1 MKFIATIFCAAAVL
15 IPIFQ
20 IDTACTDVI
29 IKSDASLLSLLTLKA
44 AIIPSKMGTTAPARA
59 VAEGTKRLIQLI
71 LKLHRQQYFCFISY
85 NRKNI
90 KC

>member
-71 LKLHRQQYFCFISY
+71 LKLHR
-85 NRKNI
+85 
-90 KC
+90 

>member
-1 MKFIATIFCAAAVL
+1 MKLIATIFCAAAVL

-29 IKSDASLLSLLTLKA
+29 IRSDASLLSLLTLKA

-59 VAEGTKRLIQLI
+59 VAEGTKKANTIDTKIAPITIFFVLFPTIERT
-71 LKLHRQQYFCFISY
+71 
-85 NRKNI
+85 
-90 KC
+90 